1 MISVVNVRRT
11 RRGVHYVG
19 RACGGFAASALANQ
33 WRRQAVGGKAP
44 AIQLYREWLREVMWR
59 GALQDES
66 CPAWEELYQL
76 ALLHRAGKDIQL
88 GCWCAPEPCHAEV
101 VREAIQFLVDHELV

>member
-33 WRRQAVGGKAP
+33 WRRQVVGGKEQ
-44 AIQLYREWLREVMWR
+44 AIQRYREWLCGVVRV
-59 GALQDES
+59 GVLGES
-66 CPAWEELYQL
+66 CPAWDELVQL
-76 ALLHRAGKDIQL
+76 VELHREGVAIQL
-88 GCWCAPEPCHAEV
+88 GCWCAPAPCHAEV

>member
-1 MISVVNVRRT
+1 MITVVNVRRT

-19 RACGGFAASALANQ
+19 RACGGFRASALANQ
-33 WRRQAVGGKAP
+33 WRRQAVGGKER
-44 AIQLYREWLREVMWR
+44 AIQLYREWLFGVMRR
-59 GALQDES
+59 GVLRDES

-76 ALLHRAGKDIQL
+76 ALSHGRGEDIRL

-101 VREAIQFLVDHELV
+101 VRQAIQLLVDHELV

>member
-33 WRRQAVGGKAP
+33 WRRQVVGGKEQ
-44 AIQLYREWLREVMWR
+44 AIQRYREWLNRVVR
-59 GALQDES
+59 AGVLGES
-66 CPAWEELYQL
+66 CPAWEELVQL
-76 ALLHRAGKDIQL
+76 VELHKQGVAIQL
-88 GCWCAPEPCHAEV
+88 GCWCAPAPCHAEV
-101 VREAIQFLVDHELV
+101 VREAIQFLVDHELA